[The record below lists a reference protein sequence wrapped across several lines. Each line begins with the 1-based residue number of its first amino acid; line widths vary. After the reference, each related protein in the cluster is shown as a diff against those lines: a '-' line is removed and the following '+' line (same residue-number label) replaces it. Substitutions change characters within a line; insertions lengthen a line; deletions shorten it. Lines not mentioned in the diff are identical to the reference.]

1 MSSKDN
7 PKKATSPRQRQ
18 RKGRYYLLKTRDWF
32 KDKGYEVEI
41 IEKTQRIVTK
51 DDRGKQFVMFM
62 KKDLWG
68 GDLVARNRDELI
80 WVQVKSNKGDIGRG
94 IKQLSEDDNW
104 PDNVKRLV
112 VCWEPRVREPEI
124 VEVVMD
130 IQTIKDEELTDDPT
144 QEETESS

>member
-18 RKGRYYLLKTRDWF
+18 RKGRYYLLKTRDWL

-80 WVQVKSNKGDIGRG
+80 WVQVKSNK
-94 IKQLSEDDNW
+94 
-104 PDNVKRLV
+104 
-112 VCWEPRVREPEI
+112 
-124 VEVVMD
+124 
-130 IQTIKDEELTDDPT
+130 
-144 QEETESS
+144 